1 MQVSNCHKATA
12 LTNAPSEKN
21 FSALS
26 RLPHVSLAFDSP
38 MTVVVFTVPP
48 GVRAGQQIVVQ
59 APNGQRVT
67 VQLPANTRPGQR
79 MQVNVPEPQPPP
91 SSIPPPLPTPPAGGQ
106 PPIAPGGSGAP
117 AVPPAPSSQGAS
129 LYEFVV
135 PPGAKAF
142 QRLMVQVPSGQRVN
156 VQLPAGAAP
165 GMRMRVAVPTANSDA
180 ANLPPVEAVAKQLGE
195 RAGRFTQNL
204 NQLRGVLDRHKQG
217 HRPPQP
223 SHLVLNVRRERILED
238 ALWYFLK
245 EPMSDPAQ
253 LRSKPF
259 QIKFVG
265 EEGIDQGGLTREFY
279 TALTHAFV
287 DPSPALFT
295 HSADSDYTYQINPL
309 SGINP
314 EHLQYFELLGKVI
327 AKSIFDGVQLDVHF
341 SPAFYKVLLNLPLGF
356 ADLESVDMELHKS
369 LQYLH
374 DNLIDDQCLCLY
386 FTASYDEF
394 GVAHEDELKPG
405 GAEIEVTDANKDEF
419 IDLKTKWR
427 LERRVEQQMEAV
439 RRGFYQIMPEREI
452 SPIGFDDRELE
463 LIMCGI
469 PKIDIADWRANCE
482 YKSGFKNSD
491 KVVQMFWKV
500 IDEWDDELRCAVLRF
515 VTGTPKVPVEG
526 FAALKGT
533 GGAVKKFC
541 IQKVQWDVERLPQAA
556 TCFNTLYLPP
566 YKTEDQLKDKLEFA
580 ITEASA
586 GFGLK

>member
-1 MQVSNCHKATA
+1 
-12 LTNAPSEKN
+12 
-21 FSALS
+21 
-26 RLPHVSLAFDSP
+26 

-48 GVRAGQQIVVQ
+48 GVRANQQIVVQ

-79 MQVNVPEPQPPP
+79 MQVNVPETPSQPPAQMQPPAMMPP
-91 SSIPPPLPTPPAGGQ
+91 SGGSPPPTQ
-106 PPIAPGGSGAP
+106 QQMQAPQ
-117 AVPPAPSSQGAS
+117 PSSQGGQS

-165 GMRMRVAVPTANSDA
+165 GMRMRVAVPTATSA
-180 ANLPPVEAVAKQLGE
+180 GANLPPVDAVARQLGA
-195 RAGRFTQNL
+195 RAGQFQVNL
-204 NQLRGVLDRHKQG
+204 NILRDMISRNK
-217 HRPPQP
+217 RSPPQP

-238 ALWYFLK
+238 ALWHFLK
-245 EPMSDPAQ
+245 DPMSDPAQ
-253 LRSKPF
+253 LRAKPF

-279 TALTHAFV
+279 TVLTHAFV

-295 HSADSDYTYQINPL
+295 HSALNDYTYQINPL

-341 SPAFYKVLLNLPLGF
+341 APSFYKSLLDRQLTFG
-356 ADLESVDMELHKS
+356 DLEAVDVELWKS
-369 LQYLH
+369 LQYIR
-374 DNLIDDQCLCLY
+374 DNDIDEQGLELY

-394 GVAHEDELKPG
+394 GVAHEDELKEG
-405 GAEIEVTDANKDEF
+405 GSEIEVTDANKEEF
-419 IDLKTKWR
+419 IRLKTQWR
-427 LERRVEQQMEAV
+427 LEKRITTQMQAV
-439 RRGFYQIMPEREI
+439 RRGFYQVMPEAELLK
-452 SPIGFDDRELE
+452 IGFDDRELE
-463 LIMCGI
+463 LILCGI
-469 PKIDIADWRANCE
+469 PKVDVNDWKSNSE
-482 YKSGFKNSD
+482 YKSGYKTSD
-491 KVVQMFWKV
+491 KVIKTFWKV
-500 IDEWDDELRCAVLRF
+500 VEEWDDELRAALLRF
-515 VTGTPKVPVEG
+515 VCGSPKVPVEG
-526 FAALKGT
+526 FAALKGS
-533 GGAVKKFC
+533 GGAIKKFTV
-541 IQKVQWDVERLPQAA
+541 QKVQWDVERLPQAA

-566 YKTEDQLKDKLEFA
+566 YQTEEQLKDKLEFA